1 MPNTILTPTAVTRE
15 ALRVLHQ
22 KLTFIGSINRQYDDQ
37 YAKTGAKI
45 GDTLKI
51 RLPNQYVVTNGATL
65 VTQDTVETSTSLQ
78 ISTQKHVGM
87 NFTSVDLTLAI
98 DDFSQR
104 FIEPAAAVLAA
115 AMEAD
120 ALSMRQQVWNQV
132 NNTGSAATLN
142 RWLAARKKLNDNL
155 TPESQRTSLLCTQD
169 TVDLVDSLK
178 VLFHD
183 DATLSEQYREGAMGR
198 TVGFDFM
205 ETTHLTNQVRGA
217 ATALY
222 VVGTTSSTQGQTV
235 INVAT
240 GTGTLNMGDVFTVA
254 GVNMVHPE
262 TKVDM
267 GMLQQFVVTAPY
279 VGGPGNVT
287 CQPPQ
292 WTTGAQQNITAFPT
306 AAAAITVVGTVSTN
320 YGQSM
325 VYHQDAFTFATADL
339 VMPKGVDWGA
349 RETFDGISL
358 RIVRQYDIIND
369 KFPIRMDVLYGY
381 KALRPQT
388 ACRIACN

>member
-1 MPNTILTPTAVTRE
+1 MANTILTPTAVTRE

-37 YAKTGAKI
+37 YARTGAKI

-78 ISTQKHVGM
+78 IQTQKHVGM
-87 NFTSVDLTLAI
+87 NFTSVDLTLSI
-98 DDFSQR
+98 DDFSSR
-104 FIEPAAAVLAA
+104 FVEPAAAVLAA

-120 ALSMRQQVWNQV
+120 ALSMRTSVWNQV

-142 RWLAARKKLNDNL
+142 RWLGARKKLNDNL

-178 VLFHD
+178 TLFHD
-183 DATLSEQYREGAMGR
+183 DATISEQYREGMMGH

-205 ETTHLTNQVRGA
+205 ETTHLINQQRGA
-217 ATALY
+217 ASATY
-222 VVGTTSSTQGQTV
+222 VVGTTSSVQGGTT
-235 INVAT
+235 ISVAT
-240 GTGTLNMGDVFTVA
+240 GTGAMNVGDVFTVGA
-254 GVNMVHPE
+254 VDMVHPE
-262 TKVDM
+262 TKIDM
-267 GMLQQFVVTAPY
+267 GTLQQFVVTAPY
-279 VGGPGNVT
+279 PGGAGNVS
-287 CQPPQ
+287 CSPAQY
-292 WTTGAQQNITAFPT
+292 TTGAQQNISAFPT
-306 AAAAITVVGTVSTN
+306 AAAPITFVGTISTP

-325 VYHQDAFTFATADL
+325 VYHKDAFTFATADL

-358 RIVRQYDIIND
+358 RIVRQYDIVND

-381 KALRPQT
+381 KALRPQM